1 MTLAA
6 ALVNFEGSRKL
17 IDCDRQ
23 VIQAVQ
29 EQLISVGLLASVS
42 DGIAGK
48 QTLAA
53 FAKFKELE
61 YLEHPD
67 LLGKTS
73 VKALLE
79 ANQTHTLPKDD
90 AKPPVPN
97 HRAFFPKVGWVGAND
112 LVLLG
117 GHFSWGEF
125 TKQLIRIPQ
134 NVRAVENII
143 RLANYL
149 EDVRSRFDGAS
160 VTITSGY
167 RPPAVNSAVGGV
179 SNSQHLYGAA
189 ADILVSGYK
198 PHEVYQKLN
207 GWHGDRG
214 GLGDSAS
221 FTHIDLRGY
230 RARWNYGNA

>member
-1 MTLAA
+1 MIS
-6 ALVNFEGSRKL
+6 ALVNFEGSKKL
-17 IDCDRQ
+17 VDCDRK

-29 EQLISVGLLASVS
+29 EQLIAVGLLASVS

-53 FAKFKELE
+53 FAKFKDLE

-73 VKALLE
+73 ARALLE
-79 ANQTHTLPKDD
+79 ANQPHTPLKDN
-90 AKPPVPN
+90 AKPPVPE
-97 HRAFFPKVGWVGAND
+97 HKAFFPKVGWVSASD
-112 LVLLG
+112 RVLLG
-117 GHFSWGEF
+117 GNFSWGEF
-125 TKQLIRIPQ
+125 TKELIRVPQ

-149 EDVRSRFDGAS
+149 EDVRSLFGGAS
-160 VTITSGY
+160 VTVTSGY
-167 RPPAVNSAVGGV
+167 RPPAVNAAVGGV

-189 ADILVSGYK
+189 ADILVSGFR
-198 PHEVYQKLN
+198 PHEVYKRLDR
-207 GWHGDRG
+207 WHGDKG
-214 GLGDSAS
+214 GLGDSSS
-221 FTHIDLRGY
+221 FTHIDLRNY